1 MENTIKLKYIWGI
14 LLLAL
19 HFVFVKGQP
28 ICVARQYTVRDGL
41 IQSNPAQI
49 LQSHNGFIW
58 VSTWNGVSRFDGRDF
73 ETFQFD
79 SLLNQHM
86 QRLENTA
93 DGNLWMIA
101 YDRHSLYLYD
111 IRENKLINV
120 LKQYEQHFNT
130 PLQIENLYPLSKGIT
145 WVTLNNGGCF
155 RISDKECTVS
165 SGIQYI
171 TAIDD
176 VELGKVSRVFEDKQ
190 GEEWVFSDKGV
201 SIFGKRTISSYP
213 FSMFETMDNLVFLA
227 SQNGRLAYYDVNTM
241 QFNIVPFQ
249 EKIQHIN
256 GIKVLKDNQLAVL
269 SDKGLY
275 LCHFPELAMEKYD
288 FSLPGHDDAAVRKVY
303 QDSKGF
309 LWIFTGLPGIIR
321 LDPETGV
328 KQYLNTPS
336 GYMASSPENEL
347 FIYEDPNGV
356 VWTIPYK
363 GIFSYYDEKSR
374 ELKVYFTPGRN
385 HIPYSPIIKTT
396 YVDKQNNLW
405 IKSQRSFIKMFFPP
419 SPYTYRELD
428 NYFDTKSFLFDSDEH
443 LWIATKKGIIRIMD
457 SQKNLLGYLSPDGEL
472 AQTETVF
479 AEGGIYVMLKDQAQ
493 TIWLGSKENGLFRLV
508 PRNRPYHYEVYHYMN
523 NPSDPYSISDNKISC
538 IDEDHNGRIWIG
550 TYGGGLNLV
559 EEKEDGAIRFI
570 HAENNLSGFPINRTN
585 SIRCMVEGPGH
596 TMLVGTIE
604 GLITFSSDF
613 SDYENIRFYLNLPR
627 PQATDGLCS
636 ADVMSVLRTTDETIY
651 CYCYGGGLCKLV
663 SSNLLSDEL
672 RFRSFG
678 KETSP
683 LARALIED
691 KNHNIWIGSETDIT
705 LFDVH
710 DQTFESF
717 GETFFNRSFNYSE
730 CLPVT
735 DRQEG
740 GMLVFSPDSIVKQTY
755 EAPIVVTGIKYSEDN
770 LSHVLSD
777 ADYLE
782 IPTRRRNFTI
792 SFAALDY
799 TNSLDIEYAYK
810 LDDNQWYYIGKKNS
824 VSFVSL
830 PAGKYQFQIKATNG
844 DGIWM
849 NTVKTVTL
857 QVLPT
862 FWETGWAKAFYIVVV
877 LVISL
882 AIGYIFFYIYY
893 LKHKVNM
900 EQRLAEIKVRS
911 FIDISHE
918 LRTPLTLIS
927 GPVSEVLSQEPLTS
941 RTRHH
946 LQLVQKNINRMLLLI
961 NQVLDFRKIQN
972 KKMGLTIEYRDII
985 IMLHNIMDN
994 FRLLATEKNINF
1006 SLQTTLPSVFLWIDS
1021 DKFEK
1026 IIFNLLSNAFKYTP
1040 DNKSITLIVMESGQ
1054 FVSIAVKDEG
1064 IGIPKDKVPS
1074 IFERFTTVSKENDM
1088 QPSSGIGLSLV
1099 NELVKMLH
1107 GEIQVESEV
1116 KKGSVFKLVL
1126 HKGKEIYAQDKN
1138 VEYILND
1145 TSEEQETVLAEPEQ
1159 NDEISLPDM
1168 PPATKE
1174 TLVKVMVV
1182 EDNAELRQFICEIL
1196 SGTYRVVG
1204 VADGVMALEKIEE
1217 EIPDFII
1224 TDIMM
1229 PRMDGIE
1236 LIRHIKENVNTCDI
1250 PLIILSAKS
1259 SVEDRIQCLQLGI
1272 DDYIPKPFSSDYL
1285 KSRIENLIRQR
1296 KVLQSAFLS
1305 KYGAQ
1310 PKKEPLEAV
1319 AYPVSQI
1326 VPLDELFMQKL
1337 VGFMEENYSNP
1348 GLRVNDLAE
1357 FMNMSR
1363 SVFNRKVNGIMGIS
1377 PIEYIKN
1384 YRLNKA
1390 KSFIQSG
1397 MSFSEVAFAVGFSDP
1412 GYFGKAFKKAFNQT
1426 LTEYK
1431 NNN

>member
-1 MENTIKLKYIWGI
+1 MF
-14 LLLAL
+14 LLL
-19 HFVFVKGQP
+19 HWGFVKAQP

-570 HAENNLSGFPINRTN
+570 HAENKLSGFPINRTN

-627 PQATDGLCS
+627 PQVADGLCS
-636 ADVMSVLRTTDETIY
+636 ADVMSVLRATDETIY

-735 DRQEG
+735 DRQGDILMGTEG

-862 FWETGWAKAFYIVVV
+862 FWETGWAKAFYLVVV

-882 AIGYIFFYIYY
+882 AIGYVFFYIYY

-972 KKMGLTIEYRDII
+972 KKW
-985 IMLHNIMDN
+985 
-994 FRLLATEKNINF
+994 A
-1006 SLQTTLPSVFLWIDS
+1006 
-1021 DKFEK
+1021 
-1026 IIFNLLSNAFKYTP
+1026 
-1040 DNKSITLIVMESGQ
+1040 
-1054 FVSIAVKDEG
+1054 
-1064 IGIPKDKVPS
+1064 
-1074 IFERFTTVSKENDM
+1074 
-1088 QPSSGIGLSLV
+1088 
-1099 NELVKMLH
+1099 
-1107 GEIQVESEV
+1107 
-1116 KKGSVFKLVL
+1116 
-1126 HKGKEIYAQDKN
+1126 
-1138 VEYILND
+1138 
-1145 TSEEQETVLAEPEQ
+1145 
-1159 NDEISLPDM
+1159 
-1168 PPATKE
+1168 
-1174 TLVKVMVV
+1174 
-1182 EDNAELRQFICEIL
+1182 
-1196 SGTYRVVG
+1196 
-1204 VADGVMALEKIEE
+1204 
-1217 EIPDFII
+1217 
-1224 TDIMM
+1224 
-1229 PRMDGIE
+1229 
-1236 LIRHIKENVNTCDI
+1236 
-1250 PLIILSAKS
+1250 
-1259 SVEDRIQCLQLGI
+1259 
-1272 DDYIPKPFSSDYL
+1272 
-1285 KSRIENLIRQR
+1285 
-1296 KVLQSAFLS
+1296 
-1305 KYGAQ
+1305 
-1310 PKKEPLEAV
+1310 
-1319 AYPVSQI
+1319 
-1326 VPLDELFMQKL
+1326 
-1337 VGFMEENYSNP
+1337 
-1348 GLRVNDLAE
+1348 
-1357 FMNMSR
+1357 
-1363 SVFNRKVNGIMGIS
+1363 
-1377 PIEYIKN
+1377 
-1384 YRLNKA
+1384 
-1390 KSFIQSG
+1390 
-1397 MSFSEVAFAVGFSDP
+1397 
-1412 GYFGKAFKKAFNQT
+1412 
-1426 LTEYK
+1426 
-1431 NNN
+1431 